1 MLDCVEMK
9 PVVDIH
15 KLVKAIGEIDGA
27 DEHKVFDAIRYK
39 GCYGGNESYLEISK
53 SDILMGFFEDWD
65 WIDTFRGIDINEFNA
80 NWKEYMKRVDINSI
94 SRKVDYRLVEMID
107 AGDLPRT
114 FVVHV
119 WW

>member
-39 GCYGGNESYLEISK
+39 CCYGGNESYLEISK
-53 SDILMGFFEDWD
+53 SDILMGFFEH
-65 WIDTFRGIDINEFNA
+65 WIDTFRDIDINEFNGQ
-80 NWKEYMKRVDINSI
+80 KSVQLMIVDISEN
-94 SRKVDYRLVEMID
+94 KQE
-107 AGDLPRT
+107 
-114 FVVHV
+114 
-119 WW
+119 